1 MVDFKESLDKLNQ
14 KLQDFSSFVLD
25 KVKDFPN
32 LTLNEQIGFGVI
44 GGGIVLVLVAVVL
57 FVLV

>member
-1 MVDFKESLDKLNQ
+1 MDFKELLNELNQ
-14 KLQDFSSFVLD
+14 KLQNFSSFVVD

-32 LTLNEQIGFGVI
+32 LTLNEQIGFGAI
-44 GGGIVLVLVAVVL
+44 GGGLVLVLVAVVL